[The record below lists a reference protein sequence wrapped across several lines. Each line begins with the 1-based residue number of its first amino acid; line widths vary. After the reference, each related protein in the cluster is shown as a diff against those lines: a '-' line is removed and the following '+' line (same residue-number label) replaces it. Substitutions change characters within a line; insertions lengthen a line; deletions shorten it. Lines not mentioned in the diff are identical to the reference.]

1 MSENG
6 MKKLHSLLF
15 EGEGEGELI
24 NVKFFPGNARGLT
37 RDQLADAGADMIRTA
52 CDAWRAKIAS
62 NPPKTNMAKTK
73 LLG

>member
-6 MKKLHSLLF
+6 MSKLHSLLF
-15 EGEGEGELI
+15 KEEEKLK

-37 RDQLADAGADMIRTA
+37 RDQLAGAGADMIRAA
-52 CDAWRAKIAS
+52 CDAWRAGAVSK
-62 NPPKTNMAKTK
+62 PPKTNVEKTH

>member
-6 MKKLHSLLF
+6 MNKLHSLLF
-15 EGEGEGELI
+15 KEEGELR

-37 RDQLADAGADMIRTA
+37 RDHLADAGADMIRA
-52 CDAWRAKIAS
+52 ARDAWQAGTAS
-62 NPPKTNMAKTK
+62 NPPKTNVEKTH